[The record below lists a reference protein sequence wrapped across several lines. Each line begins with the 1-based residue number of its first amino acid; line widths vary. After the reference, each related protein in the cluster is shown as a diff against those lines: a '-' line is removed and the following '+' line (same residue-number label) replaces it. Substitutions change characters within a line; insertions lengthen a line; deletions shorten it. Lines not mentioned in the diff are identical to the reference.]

1 MPYYDL
7 PKYLFNLTPPAAA
20 ERRSDREHTCA
31 RPAEAARNAF
41 RLLAG
46 LGKRGG

>member
-7 PKYLFNLTPPAAA
+7 PKYLFNLTPPAT
-20 ERRSDREHTCA
+20 ERRSDREHTGA
-31 RPAEAARNAF
+31 RPAEATRDAF